1 MKRSGRIINLKSFKQ
16 SRGQIAEYLN
26 MNRVKYF
33 RNQEVEFNQS
43 LFESIN
49 GRRFGISVFGGEPH
63 LVLLNSEAEYQEL
76 ISKFGLDK
84 RMNSKTI
91 IKNLKYLASVF
102 GNYFTFNKRLFPHGV
117 NFDIG
122 LIKDGEIYVAT
133 HEINLTTSHALCRY
147 QQIMTGFCECLTH
160 SSTAGGAVMVYFAK
174 NMENI
179 RTKKVKTIQPG
190 GEILFTW
197 PVSTSRLPISSL
209 AKIQANIL

>member
-117 NFDIG
+117 NFNIG
-122 LIKDGEIYVAT
+122 LIKDGIIYMAT
-133 HEINLTTSHALCRY
+133 HELSLSFNKGICRY
-147 QQIMTGFCECLTH
+147 QQIMTGYCRCLA
-160 SSTAGGAVMVYFAK
+160 SLSREGAVLASYFANRRGFIK
-174 NMENI
+174 ERTI
-179 RTKKVKTIQPG
+179 RTIHQG
-190 GEILFTW
+190 GEILYS
-197 PVSTSRLPISSL
+197 VGNKGL
-209 AKIQANIL
+209 AVVNQNRE